1 MKLLTIILLF
11 VSSHVLAQGTKK
23 MGKIR
28 AGDTFDCSAYTFIHP
43 LYGEHPGIDSAYGIK
58 HICESENEIEIRF
71 SACHGP
77 MPIFEIIILS
87 LKNAQWSAKKFE
99 FYIQKGYLYPDS
111 AMNAE
116 SEQVF
121 VSPVKSPEGLD
132 KIFDKLKKNN
142 IFSLPDFSEIK
153 NKPHGPS
160 CGTMYLVTFKKG
172 DQFRTYSFHNADYY
186 VVHDS
191 RKVFM
196 NYYNIAEIL
205 SKELVKE

>member
-23 MGKIR
+23 IGKIR

-99 FYIQKGYLYPDS
+99 FYIQK
-111 AMNAE
+111 
-116 SEQVF
+116 
-121 VSPVKSPEGLD
+121 
-132 KIFDKLKKNN
+132 
-142 IFSLPDFSEIK
+142 

-186 VVHDS
+186 VVHD
-191 RKVFM
+191 
-196 NYYNIAEIL
+196 
-205 SKELVKE
+205 